1 MTGIIDSALLIM
13 SGAERRI
20 ETLANNVANI
30 ATPGFKR
37 QISFAEV
44 LGGGEGGPAP
54 GMSPVLNHRADL
66 AQGRMTETGNP
77 LDLAISGEGF
87 FQLRDGDR
95 TVFTRDG
102 QFRRADDGRILT
114 QQGQI
119 LQQAGGGDLVLDSS
133 EVEILRDGTVLSGG
147 SPVARIAL
155 AAPADARSVD
165 AIGGSLFRIPAEGIE
180 EVAEPNLRQG
190 HVEASNVSLGD
201 EMAAMTAAL
210 RQAESGAR
218 LVTLYDDLLGRA
230 ITAFGQVAR

>member
-1 MTGIIDSALLIM
+1 MTGIIDSAQLIM

-37 QISFAEV
+37 QISFAEA
-44 LGGGEGGPAP
+44 LGGGDGSLASGIA
-54 GMSPVLNHRADL
+54 PVLRHRADL
-66 AQGRMTETGNP
+66 AQGGMTETGNP
-77 LDLAISGEGF
+77 LDMAIAGDGF
-87 FQLRDGDR
+87 FQVRDGER
-95 TVFTRDG
+95 IVFTRDG
-102 QFRRADDGRILT
+102 QFQRADDGRIMT
-114 QQGQI
+114 QQGQV
-119 LQQAGGGDLVLDSS
+119 LQQAGGGDLMLDSS

-155 AAPADARSVD
+155 AAPADGGSVE
-165 AIGGSLFRIPAEGIE
+165 AVSGSLFHIPAGAIQ
-180 EVAEPNLRQG
+180 EVAEPDLRQR

-201 EMAAMTAAL
+201 EMAAMMAAL

-230 ITAFGQVAR
+230 ITAFGQAGR